1 MASRAPPTARFPP
14 LAQALATEIDR
25 RFPKILRR
33 VGGYNLDAFV
43 DPSAPVDLS
52 RLIVGSEGTLA
63 FVLEATVG
71 LVPLPKAKALLTAEF
86 DELLD
91 ALGATPLILRHGPA
105 AVEVMDDFILS
116 HTRDNAAL
124 DAMRRSIVDR
134 DGSALLCIEFYADH
148 ADELPPRLERAG
160 ARSRRPAVRLPHA
173 SADRHGA
180 QARVWSLREAALGLS
195 MATRGD
201 GKAVSFVEDTA
212 VDPGAAARLHRA
224 VPRRSSSAIGRRA
237 GVYAHAS
244 VGLPARAAGGRHE
257 DR

>member
-1 MASRAPPTARFPP
+1 M
-14 LAQALATEIDR
+14 
-25 RFPKILRR
+25 
-33 VGGYNLDAFV
+33 
-43 DPSAPVDLS
+43 DLS

-134 DGSALLCIEFYADH
+134 NGSALLCIEFYADH
-148 ADELPPRLERAG
+148 ADELPPRLDAL
-160 ARSRRPAVRLPHA
+160 ARDLEGQRS
-173 SADRHGA
+173 
-180 QARVWSLREAALGLS
+180 
-195 MATRGD
+195 
-201 GKAVSFVEDTA
+201 
-212 VDPGAAARLHRA
+212 GAAPER
-224 VPRRSSSAIGRRA
+224 
-237 GVYAHAS
+237 
-244 VGLPARAAGGRHE
+244 
-257 DR
+257 